1 QVRSRLPFFI
11 LKAFGTTPTV
21 ARQRPGSGIIS
32 YRDVGHG
39 SFSMMLFTLFYEND
53 PYVSQEDTMLFQ

>member
-1 QVRSRLPFFI
+1 LLPAHNKKDTYSGVF
-11 LKAFGTTPTV
+11 TV

-32 YRDVGHG
+32 YGDVGHG
-39 SFSMMLFTLFYEND
+39 AFSMMLFTLFYEND